1 MRILQVLAGLGA
13 GGAERLVL
21 HLGRWLQCQGH
32 VVEVVNIYR
41 DTTLQSEFEAAG
53 VCVRNM
59 RMTPYVS
66 QWYPGA
72 LVSYLRRFQADV
84 VHCHETAWVKSA
96 LACRWAH
103 VPCVFTLHLRHEQ
116 WFRNDQ
122 RRLRQAASATDYCVG
137 VAPEIPSLFV
147 DFLGMPA
154 ERVRYIRNGIPDI
167 HSVEKPSVD
176 WVCDIPPDAKLV
188 GMVGRFDEIQK
199 DQMTLV
205 QAMAMVQDV
214 VPEAHLLLVGEGPRR
229 AEVEQLVSQLGMS
242 RCVHFLGLR
251 RDVPVVLHHLDVFV
265 LSSRHEGESLAILEA
280 MSAQRPIV
288 ATAVGGTPG
297 LLANGEC
304 GLLVPPGD
312 AQAMAQA
319 IVELLT
325 NKTKAGELARRA
337 RERFLREYTID
348 RMGERYLELY
358 EKAIA
363 QHREKT

>member
-21 HLGRWLQCQGH
+21 HLSRWLQCQGH

-53 VCVRNM
+53 VCVRDM

-84 VHCHETAWVKSA
+84 VHCHDTAWRKSA
-96 LACRWAH
+96 RACSILRL
-103 VPCVFTLHLRHEQ
+103 PCIWTLHGYLKE
-116 WFRNDQ
+116 WLENGLGWM
-122 RRLRQAASATDYCVG
+122 RRSARDTAFLVG
-137 VAPEIPSLFV
+137 VEPNVEQLIRETLQV
-147 DFLGMPA
+147 DGAKVLHI
-154 ERVRYIRNGIPDI
+154 VNG
-167 HSVEKPSVD
+167 V
-176 WVCDIPPDAKLV
+176 PDAFVSDAGKVEWGVPVPSGARVV
-188 GMVGRFDEIQK
+188 GMVSRLSRVK
-199 DQMTLV
+199 DPQTLIRAIHIV
-205 QAMAMVQDV
+205 RQV
-214 VPEAHLLLVGEGPRR
+214 VPDVHLVLVGRGELEE
-229 AEVEQLVSQLGMS
+229 EVRYMIYQERLED
-242 RCVHFLGLR
+242 CVHSLGYRQDIPRL
-251 RDVPVVLHHLDVFV
+251 LHAMDVFV
-265 LSSRHEGESLAILEA
+265 LSSHSEGLSLAILEA

-312 AQAMAQA
+312 PQAMAQA
-319 IVELLT
+319 ILELLT
-325 NKTKAGELARRA
+325 NETKAQELARHA
-337 RERFLREYTID
+337 RERFMQEYTID

-363 QHREKT
+363 QRRGRT